1 MTLLAQ
7 LGEAL
12 PERYYLGLDVGY
24 REHVAVVISL
34 QTFVRGKERWQHA
47 RSLHFESTSSGLAKL
62 QRYLDRYSP
71 DPTTFLGLCEPTGGY
86 YGVVV
91 FEYLQGKGY
100 LMFWVENAT
109 TRHMRQ
115 QIFGD
120 LPKTDEVD
128 SRVMARIGYL
138 HEAVG
143 AEFTLRPVQLARA
156 DDSDLLALCR
166 LNWKLTVMINRA
178 QNQLAQVLAAVFP
191 ELKTF
196 FKDSVATIAP
206 VSLVAAYRTPAELAA
221 ADAAEVATVLHRA
234 GAHQHAQRVA
244 ELQELAA
251 HSAGVLPNQ
260 GRAWRL
266 EWLTD
271 FLQENLRDQAALD
284 KHIAQLVTAR
294 SDYPLL
300 ATIPY
305 SGPGTIGTILAATG
319 SIARFGNYRQY
330 VAYSGYFA
338 GLEKSQTID
347 HTRMSK
353 KGNRDLRRALFQIV
367 APLCWF
373 DKGENPYKTLYER
386 KKAEGRGWYKAMPFA
401 CAALA
406 RHIYHCLKSG
416 EAYDVTKT
424 FAASQ
429 LPPAARQATRDLGAE
444 IDGQFELMDAY
455 LDSSEAEPSLV

>member
-1 MTLLAQ
+1 MTLLAK
-7 LGEAL
+7 LGQEL

-24 REHVAVVISL
+24 REHVAVLISL
-34 QTFVRGKERWQHA
+34 QTFVRGTERWQQA
-47 RSLHFESTSSGLAKL
+47 RCLHFESTSGGLAKL
-62 QRYLDRYSP
+62 QRYLDRHST
-71 DPTTFLGLCEPTGGY
+71 DPQAFLGLCEPTGGY

-91 FEYLQGKGY
+91 FEYLQAKGY
-100 LMFWVENAT
+100 PMLWLENAT

-128 SRVMARIGYL
+128 ARVMARIGYL

-143 AEFTLRPVQLARA
+143 EEFTLRPVQLAVE

-166 LNWKLTVMINRA
+166 LSWKLNVMINRA
-178 QNQLAQVLAAVFP
+178 QNQLTQVLAAVFP
-191 ELKTF
+191 ELKSF
-196 FKDSVATIAP
+196 FTDSVATMAP

-221 ADAAEVATVLHRA
+221 AGADEVAAVLHRA
-234 GAHQHAQRVA
+234 GAHQHAKRVA

-251 HSAGVLPNQ
+251 RSAGVLPNQ

-266 EWLTD
+266 EWLTG
-271 FLQENLRDQAALD
+271 FLLDNLREQATLD
-284 KHIAQLVTAR
+284 KHIAQLVVAR

-300 ATIPY
+300 AEIPY

-319 SIARFGNYRQY
+319 SIARFRNYRQY

-338 GLEKSQTID
+338 GLEQSQTID
-347 HTRMSK
+347 HTRMSR
-353 KGNRDLRRALFQIV
+353 KGNRDLRRALFLIV

-386 KKAEGRGWYKAMPFA
+386 KKAEGRAWYKAMPFA

-429 LPPAARQATRDLGAE
+429 LPLAARQATRDLGAE
-444 IDGQFELMDAY
+444 IDGQFEVMDAY
-455 LDSSEAEPSLV
+455 LCNSEPEPSLV

>member
-1 MTLLAQ
+1 MTLLAT
-7 LGEAL
+7 LGQAL

-34 QTFVRGKERWQHA
+34 ATFVRGKERWQHV
-47 RSLHFESTSSGLAKL
+47 RCLHFESTAGGLAKL
-62 QRYLDRYSP
+62 QSYLDRHSP
-71 DPTTFLGLCEPTGGY
+71 DPRVFLGLCEPTGGY

-100 LMFWVENAT
+100 AMLWLENAT
-109 TRHMRQ
+109 TRHMRK

-128 SRVMARIGYL
+128 ARVMARIGYL

-143 AEFTLRPVQLARA
+143 EEFTLRPLQLATA

-166 LNWKLTVMINRA
+166 LSWKLSVMIKRA
-178 QNQLAQVLAAVFP
+178 QNQLGQVLAAVFP

-196 FKDSVATIAP
+196 FKDSVATIGP
-206 VSLVAAYRTPAELAA
+206 VSLIQAYRTPAELAA
-221 ADAAEVATVLHRA
+221 AEAEAVAAVLHRA
-234 GAHQHAQRVA
+234 GAHQHAKRVA
-244 ELQELAA
+244 ELQELARN
-251 HSAGVLPNQ
+251 SAGVLPNR

-271 FLQENLRDQAALD
+271 FLLTNLRDQGELD
-284 KHIAQLVTAR
+284 KHIEQLVTAR
-294 SDYPLL
+294 TDYRLL
-300 ATIPY
+300 AAIPY
-305 SGPGTIGTILAATG
+305 SGPGTLGTILAVTG
-319 SIARFGNYRQY
+319 SIARFRNYRQY

-338 GLEKSQTID
+338 GLEQSQTID
-347 HTRMSK
+347 RTRMSSR
-353 KGNRDLRRALFQIV
+353 GNRELRRALFQIV

-373 DKGENPYKTLYER
+373 DSGDNPYKKLYER
-386 KKAEGRGWYKAMPFA
+386 KKAEGRAWYKAMPFA

-416 EAYDVTKT
+416 EAYNVDKT

-429 LPPAARQATRDLGAE
+429 LRPASEQASQDLRAD
-444 IDGQFELMDAY
+444 IDGSFELMDAY
-455 LDSSEAEPSLV
+455 LSNSDPEPSLV

>member
-7 LGEAL
+7 LSQEL

-34 QTFVRGKERWQHA
+34 QTFVRGKDRWQHA
-47 RSLHFESTSSGLAKL
+47 RCLHFESTSSGLAKL
-62 QRYLDRYSP
+62 QRYLDRYST
-71 DPTTFLGLCEPTGGY
+71 DPKTFLGLCEPTGGY

-91 FEYLQGKGY
+91 FEYLQARGY
-100 LMFWVENAT
+100 PMLWLENST
-109 TRHMRQ
+109 TRHMRK

-120 LPKTDEVD
+120 LAKTDEID
-128 SRVMARIGYL
+128 GRVMARIGYL

-143 AEFTLRPVQLARA
+143 EEFTLRPVQLAVE

-166 LNWKLTVMINRA
+166 LNWKLNVMINRA
-178 QNQLAQVLAAVFP
+178 QNQLTQVLAAVFP

-196 FKDSVATIAP
+196 FKNSVATLAP
-206 VSLVAAYRTPAELAA
+206 VSLVSAYRTPAELASAPA
-221 ADAAEVATVLHRA
+221 ADVQAVLDRA
-234 GAHQHAQRVA
+234 GAHHHAKRVA
-244 ELQELAA
+244 ELQELAT
-251 HSAGVLPNQ
+251 HSAGVVPNQ

-266 EWLTD
+266 AWLTG
-271 FLQENLRDQAALD
+271 FLLANLRDQAALD
-284 KHIAQLVTAR
+284 KRIEQIVTAR

-300 ATIPY
+300 AKIPY
-305 SGPGTIGTILAATG
+305 SGPGTLGTILAATG
-319 SIARFGNYRQY
+319 SITRFSNYRQY

-338 GLEKSQTID
+338 GLEQSQTID

-373 DKGENPYKTLYER
+373 DRGDNPYKALYER
-386 KKAEGRGWYKAMPFA
+386 KKAEGRAWYKAMPFA

-429 LPPAARQATRDLGAE
+429 LLPAAEQATQDLGADL
-444 IDGQFELMDAY
+444 DGQFELMDAY
-455 LDSSEAEPSLV
+455 LSNSEAEPSLV